1 MKRVL
6 IVMFSTLCLTG
17 CPVDDNPACEKVMVC
32 EDQTESECH
41 KKGCGEVCNY
51 YTTEWCWE
59 ECKDEG
65 R

>member
-1 MKRVL
+1 MNRVL
-6 IVMFSTLCLTG
+6 IAVFSTLCLTG

-41 KKGCGEVCNY
+41 KKGSGEVCNY

>member
-1 MKRVL
+1 MRHVL
-6 IVMFSTLCLTG
+6 IAMLSTLCLTG
-17 CPVDDNPACEKVMVC
+17 WPVDDNPACEKVMVC

>member
-1 MKRVL
+1 MNRVL
-6 IVMFSTLCLTG
+6 IAVFSPLCLTG

-32 EDQTESECH
+32 EDQTERECD